1 MKTGLVNVQ
10 TFEPIILSKTHNSV
24 NDDQSELLI
33 YFITNSKV
41 GNFHK
46 LLGGQSYT
54 WLDLGEGPTDALHF
68 TRKTL

>member
-54 WLDLGEGPTDALHF
+54 
-68 TRKTL
+68 